1 MGQSSH
7 KRAIRMLLLLTGL
20 VCILQANANP
30 AAVLP
35 GWDVEETNEAGLIKP
50 IDLDPQIYIEARL
63 GGSADDDINEDT
75 ESDRA
80 TANSCGCGY
89 SITNPASGRI
99 VNGKEVN
106 PVHNRPYQ
114 VRVQACWSNGCGLCG
129 GTLLN
134 KRFVMS
140 AMHCI
145 YNKNNGWARN
155 IKAVIGEHNVQHDW
169 ETKAKEQAIQV
180 VDMVPRNDYNP
191 TTISNDVVILKL
203 GEDVQFS
210 KYVVPACLPSSS
222 SNDYTGQSAVVSGW
236 GAISWKGP
244 TSPFLKETTVKITSA
259 SDRKCRPMMRPS
271 EDSTKLCAYA
281 EGTNSCQGDSGG
293 PLVVK
298 ENGKNT
304 VVGVVSYGP
313 GGCVVPNVGVIYA
326 KVTGFLDWIQQS
338 IKDGWCDGNTGNTS
352 PPATTSKPNNGKG
365 KGKGNGKGKG
375 KGKGKGNRQGK
386 KCDLSCFI
394 GRPSGNYVINGIQ
407 SKCRR
412 GVCRATDGSDMCA
425 TLGVSGMC

>member
-1 MGQSSH
+1 MGQSSPN
-7 KRAIRMLLLLTGL
+7 KGVRMLVLFAGLL
-20 VCILQANANP
+20 VCIIQAHALP
-30 AAVLP
+30 AQDF
-35 GWDVEETNEAGLIKP
+35 DVEPSNDNGVINPEHLSP
-50 IDLDPQIYIEARL
+50 MIYIEPTLR
-63 GGSADDDINEDT
+63 DT
-75 ESDRA
+75 NA
-80 TANSCGCGY
+80 
-89 SITNPASGRI
+89 PSGRI
-99 VNGKEVN
+99 IAGNEVN
-106 PVHNRPYQ
+106 PVHSRPYQ
-114 VRVQACWSNGCGLCG
+114 VRVQSCWSTGCGLCG

-134 KRFVMS
+134 KRYVMS

-145 YNKNNGWARN
+145 YDKNKGWARN
-155 IKAVIGEHNVQHDW
+155 IRAVIGEHNVQHDW

-180 VDMVPRNDYNP
+180 LDMVPRNDYNP
-191 TTISNDVVILKL
+191 TTIANDVVILKL

-259 SDRKCRPMMRPS
+259 SDSKCRPMMRPS

-338 IKDGWCDGNTGNTS
+338 IKDGWCDGNTS
-352 PPATTSKPNNGKG
+352 PPATTSKPNTGKG
-365 KGKGNGKGKG
+365 K
-375 KGKGKGNRQGK
+375 
-386 KCDLSCFI
+386 KCNLSCFI
-394 GRPSGNYVINGIQ
+394 GRPTGTYVINGIQ
-407 SKCRR
+407 AKCRR

-425 TLGVSGMC
+425 TLGVTGMC

>member
-1 MGQSSH
+1 
-7 KRAIRMLLLLTGL
+7 MLLLLTSL

-35 GWDVEETNEAGLIKP
+35 GWDVEETNEAGLVKP
-50 IDLDPQIYIEARL
+50 LDLVPQIYIEARL
-63 GGSADDDINEDT
+63 GGSADDDIDEDT

-114 VRVQACWSNGCGLCG
+114 VRVQACWSSGCGLCG

-145 YNKNNGWARN
+145 YDKNKGWARN
-155 IKAVIGEHNVQHDW
+155 IKAVIGEHNIQHDW
-169 ETKAKEQAIQV
+169 ETKAKEQTIQV
-180 VDMVPRNDYNP
+180 EKMIPRNDYNP
-191 TTISNDVVILKL
+191 TTIDNDVVILKL
-203 GEDVQFS
+203 AQDVQFS
-210 KYVVPACLPSSS
+210 KYVVPACLPSSR
-222 SNDYTGQSAVVSGW
+222 SNDYTGKNAVVSGW
-236 GAISWKGP
+236 GAIYWKGP
-244 TSPFLKETTVKITSA
+244 TSPYLKETTVKIVSS
-259 SDRKCRPMMRPS
+259 SDRKCRPFRID
-271 EDSTKLCAYA
+271 DSIKMCAYA
-281 EGTNSCQGDSGG
+281 DNTNSCQGDSGG

-298 ENGKNT
+298 EGGKNT

-313 GGCVVPNVGVIYA
+313 QGCTVDNVAVVYA

-338 IKDGWCDGNTGNTS
+338 IKSGWCDGSEGS
-352 PPATTSKPNNGKG
+352 SSSGG
-365 KGKGNGKGKG
+365 GGW
-375 KGKGKGNRQGK
+375 
-386 KCDLSCFI
+386 LFFFI
-394 GRPSGNYVINGIQ
+394 NWKS
-407 SKCRR
+407 
-412 GVCRATDGSDMCA
+412 
-425 TLGVSGMC
+425 L

>member
-1 MGQSSH
+1 MGVLFQQ
-7 KRAIRMLLLLTGL
+7 RNQDAGYLATLLCFIQVQAIPADSKPGL
-20 VCILQANANP
+20 DLEEANANGLVNP
-30 AAVLP
+30 SDLIP
-35 GWDVEETNEAGLIKP
+35 KIDNEFDPSEVSPLVYIEPKVTVDDSEN
-50 IDLDPQIYIEARL
+50 IDDEDEDTDLD
-63 GGSADDDINEDT
+63 
-75 ESDRA
+75 RA
-80 TANSCGCGY
+80 PANTCGCGY

-99 VNGKEVN
+99 VNGKEVS
-106 PVHNRPYQ
+106 PVHKLPYQ
-114 VRVQACWSNGCGLCG
+114 VRLQICYTRGCFLCG

-134 KRFVMS
+134 KRYVMS

-145 YNKNNGWARN
+145 YNQNNGWARN

-191 TTISNDVVILKL
+191 TTISNDVVILNL
-203 GEDVQFS
+203 GQDVQFS

-244 TSPFLKETTVKITSA
+244 TSPFLKGTTVQITSA
-259 SDRKCRPMMRPS
+259 SDSKCQRMMSPS

-304 VVGVVSYGP
+304 VVGVV
-313 GGCVVPNVGVIYA
+313 
-326 KVTGFLDWIQQS
+326 
-338 IKDGWCDGNTGNTS
+338 
-352 PPATTSKPNNGKG
+352 
-365 KGKGNGKGKG
+365 
-375 KGKGKGNRQGK
+375 
-386 KCDLSCFI
+386 
-394 GRPSGNYVINGIQ
+394 
-407 SKCRR
+407 
-412 GVCRATDGSDMCA
+412 
-425 TLGVSGMC
+425 

>member
-1 MGQSSH
+1 
-7 KRAIRMLLLLTGL
+7 MLVLFAGLLI
-20 VCILQANANP
+20 CIIQAHALP
-30 AAVLP
+30 AQDF
-35 GWDVEETNEAGLIKP
+35 DVEPSNDNGVVNPEILSP
-50 IDLDPQIYIEARL
+50 LIYIEPTLRDPNAKV
-63 GGSADDDINEDT
+63 A
-75 ESDRA
+75 ESEVADRA
-80 TANSCGCGY
+80 STANCGCGY
-89 SITNPASGRI
+89 SNTNPPSGRI
-99 VNGKEVN
+99 IAGNEVN
-106 PVHNRPYQ
+106 PVHSRPYQ
-114 VRVQACWSNGCGLCG
+114 VRVQSCWSTGCGLCG

-134 KRFVMS
+134 KRYVMS

-145 YNKNNGWARN
+145 YDKNKGWARN
-155 IKAVIGEHNVQHDW
+155 IRAVIGEHNVQHDW

-281 EGTNSCQGDSGG
+281 DGTNSCQGDSGG

-352 PPATTSKPNNGKG
+352 PPATTSKPNTGKG
-365 KGKGNGKGKG
+365 K
-375 KGKGKGNRQGK
+375 
-386 KCDLSCFI
+386 KCNLSCFI
-394 GRPSGNYVINGIQ
+394 GRPTGTYVINGIQ
-407 SKCRR
+407 AKCRR

-425 TLGVSGMC
+425 TLGVTGMC